1 MPSCFSLEDR
11 AGVMMMTDIMGW
23 DLFIWFG
30 ITAVIFSAAGAVVS
44 VCANDHWSQSSIR
57 YRRRRGL
64 SIAFASSSMLV
75 LGAFIAMLWSQLGRP
90 PLRTM
95 GETRLWYSFFALFAG
110 LFTYIRW
117 RYRWILSFSTVLATV
132 FILINILRPEIHDQ
146 TLMPALQSPWFIPHV
161 TVYMFSYSFLGCA
174 FLLAVVGLF
183 TSKNNVMSAAD
194 TLIYIG
200 MAFLTFGMLS
210 GALWAKEAWGHY
222 WNWDPKETWALITWL
237 SYMLYLHLRL
247 SGRTSRRML
256 CLLLIFSFMCLQM
269 CWWGVNYLPTAS
281 ESVHVYNR

>member
-1 MPSCFSLEDR
+1 MPSYCSWVAR
-11 AGVMMMTDIMGW
+11 ADEMMRIDLMGW
-23 DLFIWFG
+23 DMFIWFG
-30 ITAVIFSAAGAVVS
+30 ASAVFLSAVGAVVS
-44 VCANDHWSQSSIR
+44 MCANDHWSESSIR
-57 YRRRRGL
+57 YLRRRGL
-64 SIAFASSSMLV
+64 AISFAASALLV
-75 LGAFIAMLWSQLGRP
+75 LGSFIALLWLELGRP

-110 LFTYIRW
+110 LFTYLRW

-174 FLLAVVGLF
+174 FLLALVGLF
-183 TSKNNVMSAAD
+183 TTKNNVMSAAD
-194 TLIYIG
+194 TLVYIG
-200 MAFLTFGMLS
+200 MSFLTFGMLS

-237 SYMLYLHLRL
+237 SYMLYIHLRL
-247 SGRTSRRML
+247 MGRCSRKTL
-256 CLLLIFSFMCLQM
+256 CLLLIFSFLCLQM
-269 CWWGVNYLPTAS
+269 CWWGVNYLPTAAD
-281 ESVHVYNR
+281 SVHIYNR